1 MAADPGLHIRRTYW
15 TLTQGLYTTL
25 TRTTQVLVRSP
36 LLHRPAKLSRALTGR
51 WEAAQRWLAWSRQ
64 QPRGSLIWVHAASVG
79 ETLTAVP
86 IVERIRA
93 VDPQLRFILSYSSPS
108 AAEWRAPEPFVRAD
122 YVPPDNPDTLEP
134 LLSAL
139 QPAAIVFSRSDLW
152 PNLVALAA
160 AKRIPM
166 VVAGGSVSPKSLRLC
181 RPVRNWL
188 RPTYARLDFVTAVS
202 RSDAARFTQLGV
214 RRGRIAVTGD
224 PRHDYAIE
232 RPVRLEAIRPFV
244 DWAGGDPVIVAGSTD
259 APDERL
265 VTEAFSLVAERRPE
279 LKLVLV
285 PHEPERAQRVPL
297 ANHRAVLWS
306 GAPAIPAGTR
316 VVVVARL
323 GLLADLYL
331 IASIAHVG
339 GGFRRSGVHS
349 VVEPAVFGI
358 PLSFGP
364 NHRNSPDAEAMLQAG
379 GAVCLPR
386 HGAAALLAARWL
398 EWLERPNIAADAGRC
413 NRGVLK
419 PGASGIAA
427 RAVLGLIRSRAPH
440 SLRR

>member
-1 MAADPGLHIRRTYW
+1 M
-15 TLTQGLYTTL
+15 
-25 TRTTQVLVRSP
+25 
-36 LLHRPAKLSRALTGR
+36 
-51 WEAAQRWLAWSRQ
+51 
-64 QPRGSLIWVHAASVG
+64 RG
-79 ETLTAVP
+79 
-86 IVERIRA
+86 
-93 VDPQLRFILSYSSPS
+93 VDPQLRFVLSYSSPS
-108 AAEWRAPEPFVRAD
+108 AAEWRVPEAFERAD
-122 YVPPDNPDTLEP
+122 YVPPDHPDILEP

-139 QPAAIVFSRSDLW
+139 RPAAILFSRSDLW
-152 PNLVALAA
+152 PNLIALAA
-160 AKRIPM
+160 ARGIPTL
-166 VVAGGSVSPKSLRLC
+166 VAGGSVSPKSLRLR

-188 RPTYARLDFVTAVS
+188 RRSYARLDLVTAVS
-202 RSDAARFTQLGV
+202 RSDAVRFTQLGV

-232 RPVRLEAIRPFV
+232 RPVRLEPIRPFL

-265 VTEAFSLVAERRPE
+265 VTEAFAVVAERRPD

-285 PHEPERAQRVPL
+285 PHEPQRARQISLGDR
-297 ANHRAVLWS
+297 RAVLWG

-316 VVVVARL
+316 VVVVGRL

-364 NHRNSPDAEAMLQAG
+364 NYRASPDAEAMLQGG

-386 HGAAALLAARWL
+386 PGAATRLAGVWL
-398 EWLERPNIAADAGRC
+398 EWLERPELAADAGRH
-413 NRGVLK
+413 NRGVLR
-419 PGASGIAA
+419 PGAAGIAA
-427 RAVLGLIRSRAPH
+427 RAALDLIRSRAPH
-440 SLRR
+440 SPRR